1 MSVLCNLMARALINC
16 DKLKK
21 NKQHMFDIH

>member
-1 MSVLCNLMARALINC
+1 MARALINC

>member
-1 MSVLCNLMARALINC
+1 MAHALINC